1 MAENNTQPIDTAQNG
16 ASILPTQLNVETP
29 LLDRLDLE
37 NQFGGYRAP
46 GVPEPLTEYR
56 SPDNVYGAPTDLVGI
71 GGGKDSSL
79 KSLENFLLTPTATK
93 PGGSI
98 VRTLDEVSSN
108 RYQNFV
114 PGDYNNEDA
123 YAQGQGWGEK
133 MVNGVAK
140 GLLLTGTTFLQGT
153 VGLVN
158 GLVRWGA
165 DGRFASFYDNEFNR
179 QLDQIVKEAEDN
191 APNFYTD
198 VEKNA
203 NWYSPDYWMTGNFLW
218 DGVVKNMGFAA
229 GAYLSGGVYSAALKG
244 LAALPGAARLLS
256 MGRAAEA
263 VAMSEEALLTTQ
275 KGTQAYGKLKA
286 LSDSYLTKY
295 NVLEKGHRAVVAGL
309 STTGEAGFEAYQ
321 NLNDFRNEKIQEFR
335 NNNGGVNPTGKDLE
349 KINAMADAVGNA
361 SFLSNVAL
369 LSATNYIQFPKILG
383 SSYAAEKGIINNVTK
398 EIKDITTDAAGSY
411 VEKTSKSKL
420 LNAVNSV
427 RPYLFSASEGFEEGA
442 QYAIQMGTRSYY
454 DKKYDNKA
462 TDWLDAV
469 STGITE
475 TLGTNEGAKNI
486 LIGGLSGSLMMA
498 RGNYIEGREKSTNTA
513 KAIEQ
518 FNQFKLSDF
527 TKETIDSVNR
537 GTVLQQEREKLLKEG
552 NITESKDKETDY
564 IINYLTP
571 RIKFGRFDLVMSD
584 IADYK
589 ALASTTD
596 GFNQLV
602 TDGKALATDT
612 REAYMARLNGFE
624 QTANN
629 MKSLYQSLNLR
640 YGGQVN
646 ENGEPIYSSA
656 VIDKMMYAA
665 TKVSDYDQRIPKLST
680 ELTSNGIN
688 NIEQIK
694 SDILEGKFESFNAA
708 MTEIEKSKKINS
720 DDLITA
726 LDDLGLMTVKREL
739 FLKEYDAIKKNPENF
754 QEQPVEDEVFDEGPK
769 ETVKIKTKNGDRN
782 IEIGTE
788 YVLGKV
794 TEYSA
799 GGKEVYRQPRLTVL
813 GVNDDGTIKIKASNG
828 NIRDISIEEFES
840 YSLTPASKMLTDKK
854 FNYFEKHQ
862 NTIFRNYN
870 IKRKN
875 GDPVEGRLEYNDK
888 KGKLTFVYVDDNG
901 KVKKT
906 EVWNKMFVAAE
917 GYSGASIRPI
927 GNLTAVQQKAMDEF
941 VNSETT
947 VSQKLETRNRII
959 RDLYETSVKRLE
971 EINKKLNNS
980 KDALEKEEE
989 RLKEEIAKE
998 SLTKA
1003 GKTRKRPT
1011 TTLKQLTNT
1020 LSNLRNTV
1028 EKENNA
1034 LKEEK
1039 AELEATIPFFKDF
1052 LENLESLPQSGVQMI
1067 KQLKEDINTL
1077 EDFIDI
1083 TNEAID
1089 TSDNLLKQIDELLV
1103 KALSLFDDYLTR
1115 LKEENPNVPLFID
1128 DLKSNIEKFYGE
1140 EGARMFVEDKL
1151 GFTER
1156 VLQLESDINDFS
1168 DELNIPELS
1177 TKADKL
1183 VKDISELRE
1192 GLDTLIGEQMAKAK
1206 ILETFEKF
1214 AEDQKARE
1222 AEEQK
1227 MRENE
1232 ALKKSF
1238 LGTLTNSVQNFFGT
1252 KPYEAASKKDDIAVV
1267 TSTRPTKDII
1277 PHQERVN
1284 FFGNK
1289 LESFTNKNQIKGMI
1303 VTANTENDIIP
1314 GLTQNFLQDM
1324 PEGPAKEKAKAEI
1337 IYLVMVQ
1344 DNEDGSFSVVDQN
1357 GQPILQQESLIDNAI
1372 YQVFPSAELMGEYD
1386 GVKQSMFR
1394 EDVNETV
1401 IESLT
1406 EQFGEWRKDQL
1417 SASELGEMQDV
1428 SVSFGQ
1434 PKLVTYKTQEGNEE
1448 VDKAARTSAQAAG
1461 LVTQSDLRK
1470 NPVVE
1475 VATSAESVSE
1485 GSVTFTTPKGRVFLR
1500 IPGRGLAKLFNR
1512 KFNDREAN
1520 VIFDVMYQ
1528 ITKNALRDGEIN
1540 ESSKQLFDWLKS
1552 VTYWGI
1558 AKDQNGK
1565 RKAAGYNNIW
1575 FETVKEDGQEVVR
1588 LFMSGLNKDS
1598 KKAFEFTPTGMQD
1611 NKETIIMLLK
1621 EMYNNTD
1628 SMKVNGDGW
1637 NNPYYEITGID
1648 SEGNPVTREWTNYQT
1663 YLLSDKAPDAT
1674 GKLTVARDKK
1684 ELPLATQFRPIT
1696 ESQPI
1701 NREGIYFTLNSTGRT
1716 YTKPEPV
1723 VVAEQ
1728 PAIVPVITPT
1738 EEPKDDNTTF
1748 NKVEHPV
1755 HGDIF
1760 YTLDSEGNVTIAQ
1773 KESTDAIISLSQQK
1787 INQGLSKAEAE
1798 NWAINNFMVAVKN
1811 KINQTAPAEAIEK
1824 EVPVEFNNETP
1835 NEIKVSYGNVTYL
1848 ANEKGVV
1855 NIVDNVESNAAIDNL
1870 ATERNISRD
1879 RANTILATSIEKKIA
1894 PQLVQQQIPDLPPV
1908 ADPAPEVKEEVSD
1921 IEKRRQ
1927 EGLSSIK
1934 FETRTTKGEGESS
1947 YWVSNVPSQYKGTNL
1962 GGFTKE
1968 EVENK
1973 INAKY
1978 DAELAALESGKQITP
1993 TVEEDDDVDWNTP
2006 TQPTSR
2012 KTRKLF
2018 RLATTSKMDTIVPEN
2033 WKKVEDFIKKALP
2046 TVPLYRVKNVIQAT
2060 NGRQA
2065 WGMFHQGAVYVYEGA
2080 EEGTA
2085 YHEVFEAVWKMFA
2098 GPAEKQLI
2106 IDEFRSRKGSY
2117 YDVFQGKDINY
2128 ADATNEE
2135 IKEKLAEEFREAV
2148 LADKLGKPLASK
2160 GLLGKLF
2167 SQLIDFIKGF
2177 FTGENAQ
2184 VNTKELF
2191 NKIGDGY
2198 YSQYNPFETKLAYS
2212 QVGIQDINFA
2222 EGDESSEYRLKIRT
2236 IPAKQVHD
2244 IIQHMTYSTLSNL
2257 AETNQSLFEVEK
2269 PKKAQLYS
2277 RLKKEILEDCLLQLK
2292 ANLEADVVDGL
2303 KTIEEITPQ
2312 VNNLKDLFD
2321 KIKEEWPAIV
2331 QKHEEHL
2338 KSYSISFDENDELNL
2353 NDEDNSGKSDYMDAR
2368 KIDSFRKSNSVIK
2381 LLLATL
2387 PKTKVEGGEI
2397 VPDIST
2403 IGGVVLMPADQAFI
2417 TLMNTLHTSVNIDE
2431 MFNRLRTIAKS
2442 NPNYEVLYR
2451 RLTNGASLTKPIDWN
2466 ALGEHDLKLA
2476 TSFWN
2481 SMKKQNADV
2490 VTVFVLP
2497 SGEVVI
2503 GDSVLSGA
2511 ARQAKRE
2518 MINNISSSMREDS
2531 TKYFYYDNKT
2541 KKYNPTPFVQ
2551 AIRFNSGQL
2560 DQYLAFLQGV
2570 GISFTKGST
2579 NRPLTGNELKES
2591 LTPDQLRL
2599 FRKAVEGIQESF
2611 SKLEDVSTITSKT
2624 LNIDKRLTQL
2634 GTIKA
2639 ILENP
2644 DFESTYFNINGE
2656 RTQSFVGTNA
2666 ISSIHDVLSQITN
2679 IQQLGDSTKGYSAYN
2694 YLLTDVFTKN
2704 SSVMLEKIFDLSE
2717 DGDGGRI
2724 SGTENLMKPVF
2735 IDGTVDEQTGKKK
2748 ESSKLS
2754 AKQRFIQEINLNAG
2768 GIYLNLVPGDA
2779 SIEHAIK
2786 MHDDMFG
2793 RDGNPFVTED
2803 AFKNNKHLEI
2813 FAKYFMAEVELA
2825 RDNRKIAAVSGRKST
2840 DLRFFKDILGDVL
2853 HNKIMT
2859 KANSKKSSEKLY
2871 NDYAKE
2877 INDAVNNFISQEAE
2891 TTETVL
2897 RNFDAIQTTAEGI
2910 ETEGLLFGED
2920 QVLSKE
2926 ELSNKLKMLS
2936 LNYMIAN
2943 IEMHKLV
2950 YSDPYQYSDELKRIK
2965 NFNSPRQ
2972 ALVYGS
2978 IKINAALND
2987 KYNQGY
2993 EVGDI
2998 GYTDMNIDHFVSSV
3012 IDDVFSTEEFDEYMQ
3027 PYEETDGGGYISLKA
3042 NRVFLL
3048 RTGQW
3053 NDAKE
3058 DQYRYDIAYEKV
3070 VKGEGLTEQQKK
3082 ERGLVLTEAEKEYGI
3097 KKTTNKSGQVIYTG
3111 KNPNVKS
3118 LYTPI
3123 KPIVSGNKADGQNY
3137 NAVVLDKFAL
3147 VPFSFRILHEINP
3160 ESNAIKHY
3168 NKMQREN
3175 IDYTV
3180 YGTGRKVGAGESTPL
3195 YLPSGEY
3202 NEGSFAETNNIPFS
3216 IMGLQTEV
3224 PSKDTPIVTQG
3235 SQITKLV
3242 TMDFLEA
3249 GVPID
3254 FELKDK
3260 DGNIIEDI
3268 NERFAAW
3275 NELKTEE
3282 AKEKASPLYKEI
3294 ANNQKLLEAKI
3305 EQGYSDLL
3313 NKLGIKQTEAGFDVL
3328 DKDKL
3333 INTLRDE
3340 ILKREVNDNITDAL
3354 EGYKSGDVVLEAT
3367 PAYQQI
3373 RNILYSI
3380 ADKNVVRPKISGGM
3394 KVQIPS
3400 TLLESNR
3407 VEGKEFKDKKGNT
3420 KYSYTSKDLKFYKNK
3435 DGERVCEI
3443 MLSRWFDNEQTKR
3456 MTDQELLDYLN
3467 TTDEGQRILSGI
3479 GYRIPTQKQNSI
3491 DVFKIAKF
3499 LPKDFGDSVVVP
3511 SALVKK
3517 VGSDFDIDKLS
3528 IYLKNVFTDAK
3539 GKLREVPFLGYGEQA
3554 IEKFK
3559 KIAIENNDAEIY
3571 KQAKSINASK
3581 STYELFQS
3589 IADGTADEYT
3599 TNKWLPIIADWFPEE
3614 VKDGRLDADQVQ
3626 ATLIKTIEDKQKTLE
3641 KLTDEELTEILVEQQ
3656 ANIWY
3661 KHSLENAYIESLQR
3675 LVSDKSNFDN
3685 LVKPN
3690 SAKEMEDLSKEINKE
3705 MGSPEIDYT
3714 NVGNMLSRGFMS
3726 SLRHAFVSGKYAI
3739 GIAAT
3744 GQTNHADNQ
3753 RTLVYINSDKLANMD
3768 ATDKE
3773 MLGGNPNSDFF
3784 ATDPNINFEEYNSIE
3799 VGGVKRPTLSMVKNK
3814 AGKYISD
3821 IIGQFIDGYVDISKG
3836 PWIMRLGATP
3846 NVTSTWLFLI
3856 KIGVPANT
3864 VAYFMNQPIVKDYLR
3879 TLENNG
3885 YTWLF
3890 NDKMIANTLEAYDPS
3905 TSMKDT
3911 KVSRIPSEEELF
3923 KMLKYN
3929 REGMK
3934 DQMNDVQKLQQQ
3946 YILKE
3951 FIKYSK
3957 MSSQLFDVIQGS
3969 NFDTATINDPYLV
3982 FKKMLQLEKARKAI
3996 ISSVDDLLTS
4006 SFKGVLKDV
4015 IFGVRDAFAE
4025 ILISDKPNVR
4035 AVMENVLTPY
4045 VGLSDRDFVKV
4056 SQKAVNDLFDWS
4068 VQTDRRINVNVANI
4082 LLGNSTQKSAAQQI
4096 IDFRDSIL
4104 GNKYKGISPKPS
4116 HPLFDNLILNSIKME
4131 ASTKEGKPDNLYIAG
4146 RDNKVYDQNLI
4157 IYGFEEL
4164 RSNLGNEGKDLY
4176 GKLVRLAVLQ
4186 SGVTNSPIAFTNLL
4200 PYDDFKELYNETL
4213 SNLENLPNL
4222 ADFQKLHVFERNNW
4236 NNFNIIPFMKVKMSL
4251 GKDKYTGR
4259 ANLYDANAYFTDKN
4273 LKDAMV
4279 AGKLPKVIGIS
4290 PFGDGRNDFITYS
4303 WEDQIDFGE
4312 RAKRKKAGDYSHIHR
4327 VLLQKVYTVDD
4338 KGNRIPLTQVTKG
4351 RDGKVYV
4358 KHIFKAINAWGDSF
4372 RAQEFYDYERPS
4384 VLDNGY
4390 DKVERVTDVQG
4401 NQIKSGEVTDDE
4413 VIRIFNNEVEGE
4425 KSVTDAPI
4433 EKPEGID
4440 QEQWDASTPEEK
4452 VEMIRQQKEC

>member
-1 MAENNTQPIDTAQNG
+1 MAENNTQPIDTAQDG

-46 GVPEPLTEYR
+46 GIPEPLTEYR
-56 SPDNVYGAPTDLVGI
+56 SPDNVYAAPNTLVGV
-71 GGGKDSSL
+71 GGGQDSSL
-79 KSLENFLLTPTATK
+79 KSLENFLLTPTPTK
-93 PGGSI
+93 QGGSI
-98 VRTLDEVSSN
+98 MRTLDEVSSN

-179 QLDQIVKEAEDN
+179 QIDEILKEAEDN

-218 DGVVKNMGFAA
+218 DGVVKNLGFAA

-309 STTGEAGFEAYQ
+309 STSGEAGFEAYQ
-321 NLNDFRNEKIQEFR
+321 NLNDFRNQKIQEFR
-335 NNNGGVNPTGKDLE
+335 NNNGGVNPTGKDLA
-349 KINAMADAVGNA
+349 KINAMADSVGNA

-383 SSYAAEKGIINNVTK
+383 SSYAAEKGIMNNVVR
-398 EIKDITTDAAGSY
+398 EIGDITTDAAGKY
-411 VEKTSKSKL
+411 VEKTSKSKV

-427 RPYLFSASEGFEEGA
+427 RPYLFSTSEGFEEGA

-454 DKKYDNKA
+454 DKKYDNEA
-462 TDWLDAV
+462 TSWLDAV

-498 RGNYIEGREKSTNTA
+498 RGNYMEGRAKSTNTA

-589 ALASTTD
+589 ALSSTD
-596 GFNQLV
+596 EGFNQLV

-612 REAYMARLNGFE
+612 KEAYMARLNGFE

-640 YGGQVN
+640 YGGRVN
-646 ENGEPIYSSA
+646 ENGEQVYSSA
-656 VIDKMMYAA
+656 VIDKLMYAA
-665 TKVSDYDQRIPKLST
+665 TKVSDYDLRIPKLST
-680 ELTSNGIN
+680 QLTSNGIT
-688 NIEQIK
+688 NIEDIK
-694 SDILEGKFESFNAA
+694 SDLLEDKFESFNAA
-708 MTEIEKSKKINS
+708 MSAIESNKNLNS
-720 DDLITA
+720 DQKEDLMLA
-726 LDDLGLMTVKREL
+726 LDDIGLMTIKRAML
-739 FLKEYDAIKKNPENF
+739 LKEYDAIKKNPENF
-754 QEQPVEDEVFDEGPK
+754 QEQPVEDEVFDESPK
-769 ETVKIKTKNGDRN
+769 EKIKVKTKNGERD

-799 GGKEVYRQPRLTVL
+799 GGKEVYRQPRLTIL
-813 GVNDDGTIKIKASNG
+813 GVNEDGTIKIKTSNG
-828 NIRDISIEEFES
+828 NIRDISAEELES
-840 YSLTPASKMLTDKK
+840 YSLTPASLMLTDKK

-862 NTIFRNYN
+862 NTVFRNYN

-875 GDPVEGRLEYNDK
+875 GDPVEGRLEYNNK
-888 KGKLTFVYVDDNG
+888 KDKLTFVYVDDNG
-901 KVKKT
+901 KIQKE
-906 EVWNKMFVAAE
+906 EVWNSMFKAKE

-927 GNLTAVQQKAMDEF
+927 GNLTAVQQKAENEF
-941 VNSETT
+941 INAETT
-947 VSQKLETRNRII
+947 ISQKLATRNRII
-959 RDLYETSVKRLE
+959 TDLYETSVKRIE

-1011 TTLKQLTNT
+1011 TTLKQLTTT
-1020 LSNLRNTV
+1020 LSNLRKEV

-1039 AELEATIPFFKDF
+1039 AELEATLPFFKEF
-1052 LENLESLPQSGVQMI
+1052 LESLETLPQNSVVMI
-1067 KQLKEDINTL
+1067 KQLKEDINAL
-1077 EDFIDI
+1077 EDYIDI
-1083 TNEAID
+1083 TNDAIES
-1089 TSDNLLKQIDELLV
+1089 SDNLLKQIDELLV
-1103 KALSLFDDYLTR
+1103 KALSIFDDYLTR

-1140 EGARMFVEDKL
+1140 EGARMFVQDRL

-1168 DELNIPELS
+1168 NELNIPELS

-1222 AEEQK
+1222 AEEQT
-1227 MRENE
+1227 MLENE

-1238 LGTLTNSVQNFFGT
+1238 LGTLTDSVQNFFGT
-1252 KPYEAASKKDDIAVV
+1252 KSYEAASKKDDIAVV

-1289 LESFTNKNQIKGMI
+1289 LESFDNKNQIKGMI

-1314 GLTQNFLQDM
+1314 GLTFNFLQDM
-1324 PEGPAKEKAKAEI
+1324 AEGPTKEKAKAEI

-1344 DNEDGSFSVVDQN
+1344 DNQDGSFSVVDQN

-1394 EDVNETV
+1394 EGVDETV

-1417 SASELGEMQDV
+1417 SASELGDMQDV
-1428 SVSFGQ
+1428 SASFGQ
-1434 PKLVTYKTQEGNEE
+1434 PKLVTYKTQEGTEE
-1448 VDKAARTSAQAAG
+1448 VDKAARTSAQSSG

-1470 NPVVE
+1470 NPLVE

-1485 GSVTFTTPKGRVFLR
+1485 GSVTFATPKGRVFLR

-1520 VIFDVMYQ
+1520 VIFDVMNQ

-1575 FETVKEDGQEVVR
+1575 FEKDGEGVLR

-1728 PAIVPVITPT
+1728 PVIAEVKT
-1738 EEPKDDNTTF
+1738 EPAKEFVYDGVTLNTINNETY
-1748 NKVEHPV
+1748 
-1755 HGDIF
+1755 GDIVF
-1760 YTLDSEGNVTIAQ
+1760 TVDEQGNVDLNLE
-1773 KESTDAIISLSQQK
+1773 ESVDAITELAKVKTAKGMSQE
-1787 INQGLSKAEAE
+1787 EAE
-1798 NWAINNFMVAVKN
+1798 NWAGNNLLKSVEKKLSKQPEQVVAAPTPVAVA
-1811 KINQTAPAEAIEK
+1811 QP
-1824 EVPVEFNNETP
+1824 EFIFDGTTP
-1835 NEIKVSYGNVTYL
+1835 NTITNALGDIVFT
-1848 ANEKGVV
+1848 ANEQGEVTLKLEESADAIIALSEKN
-1855 NIVDNVESNAAIDNL
+1855 NIDENKAANILL
-1870 ATERNISRD
+1870 ASV
-1879 RANTILATSIEKKIA
+1879 EKKIA
-1894 PQLVQQQIPDLPPV
+1894 PQVIENQIPVLPPV
-1908 ADPAPEVKEEVSD
+1908 ADVAPV
-1921 IEKRRQ
+1921 
-1927 EGLSSIK
+1927 
-1934 FETRTTKGEGESS
+1934 
-1947 YWVSNVPSQYKGTNL
+1947 
-1962 GGFTKE
+1962 
-1968 EVENK
+1968 
-1973 INAKY
+1973 
-1978 DAELAALESGKQITP
+1978 
-1993 TVEEDDDVDWNTP
+1993 VEETVPKQTEEGDIDWNTP

-2046 TVPLYRVKNVIQAT
+2046 NVPLYRVKNVIQAT

-2085 YHEVFEAVWKMFA
+2085 FHEVFEAVWKMFA

-2148 LADKLGKPLASK
+2148 LNDKLGKPSSSK

-2191 NKIGDGY
+2191 DKIGDGY

-2222 EGDESSEYRLKIRT
+2222 EGDATSEYRLKVEG
-2236 IPAKQVHD
+2236 IPANQLHD

-2269 PKKAQLYS
+2269 PKKAQLYA
-2277 RLKKEILEDCLLQLK
+2277 RLKREILQDCILQLK
-2292 ANLEADVVDGL
+2292 ANLKADVEDKL
-2303 KTIEEITPQ
+2303 KTDEEITPQ
-2312 VNNLKDLFD
+2312 VNNLQDLFE
-2321 KIKEEWPAIV
+2321 KIKEQWPAIV

-2338 KSYSISFDENDELNL
+2338 KSYSIEFDENDELNL
-2353 NDEDNSGKSDYMDAR
+2353 TDEDNSGKSDYMDAR

-2387 PKTKVEGGEI
+2387 PKTKLVGGE
-2397 VPDIST
+2397 VVADIST
-2403 IGGVVLMPADQAFI
+2403 IGGVTLMPADQAFI
-2417 TLMNTLHTSVNIDE
+2417 TLMNTLHNSVNIDE
-2431 MFNRLRTIAKS
+2431 MFERLRTIAKS
-2442 NPNYEVLYR
+2442 NPNYEVLYT
-2451 RLTNGASLTKPIDWN
+2451 RLTNGASLTKPVDWN

-2490 VTVFVLP
+2490 VTVFILP

-2518 MINNISSSMREDS
+2518 MINNISSTIREDS
-2531 TKYFYYDNKT
+2531 TKYFYYDKKT

-2560 DQYLAFLQGV
+2560 DQYLAFLQGA

-2579 NRPLTGNELKES
+2579 NRPLSGNELKQS

-2611 SKLEDVSTITSKT
+2611 SKLEDVASITSKT

-2656 RTQSFVGTNA
+2656 RTQSFIGTNA

-2679 IQQLGDSTKGYSAYN
+2679 IKQVGDSTKGYSAYN

-2704 SSVMLEKIFDLSE
+2704 SSVMLDKMFDLSE

-2825 RDNRKIAAVSGRKST
+2825 RDSRKIAAVSGRKST
-2840 DLRFFKDILGDVL
+2840 DLRFFKAILGDVL

-2871 NDYAKE
+2871 TEYAKE
-2877 INDAVNNFISQEAE
+2877 INDAVNNFILQEAD

-2897 RNFDAIQTTAEGI
+2897 KNFDAIQTTAEGI

-2936 LNYMIAN
+2936 VNYMIAN

-2993 EVGDI
+2993 EDGDI
-2998 GYTDMNIDHFVSSV
+2998 GYTDMNKDHFASSV
-3012 IDDVFSTEEFDEYMQ
+3012 IDDVFSTEEFDEYNT

-3053 NDAKE
+3053 SDAKE
-3058 DQYRYDIAYEKV
+3058 NQYRYDIAYEKV
-3070 VKGEGLTEQQKK
+3070 VKGEELTEKEK
-3082 ERGLVLTEAEKEYGI
+3082 EERGLVLTEAEKEYGI
-3097 KKTTNKSGQVIYTG
+3097 KKTTTNSGEVIYTG

-3137 NAVVLDKFAL
+3137 NDIVLDKFAL
-3147 VPFSFRILHEINP
+3147 VPFSFRILHEMNP

-3195 YLPSGEY
+3195 YLPSGQY
-3202 NEGSFAETNNIPFS
+3202 NDASFAEVNNIPFS

-3224 PSKDTPIVTQG
+3224 PSKDTPLVTQG

-3249 GVPID
+3249 GIPID

-3260 DGNIIEDI
+3260 KGNIIEDI
-3268 NERFAAW
+3268 NERFVAW
-3275 NELKTEE
+3275 SNIETEQ

-3313 NKLGIKQTEAGFDVL
+3313 KKLGITQTKEGFDVL

-3333 INTLRDE
+3333 IKTLRDE
-3340 ILKREVNDNITDAL
+3340 ILKREVNDNIIDAL

-3420 KYSYTSKDLKFYKNK
+3420 KYSYTSNDLKFYKNK

-3443 MLSRWFDNEQTKR
+3443 MLSRWFDNEQTRR
-3456 MTDQELLDYLN
+3456 MTDKELLEYLN

-3554 IEKFK
+3554 VEKFK
-3559 KIAIENNDAEIY
+3559 QIAIENNDAEIY
-3571 KQAKSINASK
+3571 KQAKSINSSK

-3589 IADGTADEYT
+3589 IIDNTADEYT
-3599 TNKWLPIIADWFPEE
+3599 RNKWLPIIADWFPEE
-3614 VKDGRLDADQVQ
+3614 VKDGTLDADQVQ
-3626 ATLIKTIEDKQKTLE
+3626 AALIKTIEDKQKTLE
-3641 KLTDEELTEILVEQQ
+3641 KLTDEELTEILVDQQ

-3675 LVSDKSNFDN
+3675 LVSDKSNFEN

-3714 NVGNMLSRGFMS
+3714 DVGNMLSRGFMS

-3753 RTLVYINSDKLANMD
+3753 RTLVYINNDKLANMD
-3768 ATDKE
+3768 ATDRE
-3773 MLGGNPNSDFF
+3773 LLGGNPDSDFF

-3799 VGGVKRPTLSMVKNK
+3799 VGGVKRPTLSMAKNK

-3890 NDKMIANTLEAYDPS
+3890 NDKIIANTLEAYEPNFNAIGPA
-3905 TSMKDT
+3905 T
-3911 KVSRIPSEEELF
+3911 VSGIPSEEELF

-3929 REGMK
+3929 KEGMK
-3934 DQMNDVQKLQQQ
+3934 MNDIQLLQQQ

-3982 FKKMLQLEKARKAI
+3982 FKKRIQLEKARKAI

-4015 IFGVRDAFAE
+4015 IFGVRDAFSE
-4025 ILISDKPNVR
+4025 ILISDKPKVR
-4035 AVMENVLTPY
+4035 TVMEEVLTPY
-4045 VGLSDRDFVKV
+4045 VNLSDREFVKV
-4056 SQKAVNDLFDWS
+4056 SQKAVNDLFDWA
-4068 VQTDRRINVNVANI
+4068 VQTDRNINVNVANI
-4082 LLGNSTQKSAAQQI
+4082 LLGNSTQKSAAKQI

-4104 GNKYKGISPKPS
+4104 GNKYKGISPKPD
-4116 HPLFDNLILNSIKME
+4116 HPLFDNIILNSIKME
-4131 ASTKEGKPDNLYIAG
+4131 AGVKEGKPDNLYIAG

-4164 RSNLGNEGKDLY
+4164 KSNLGNEGKDLY

-4186 SGVTNSPIAFTNLL
+4186 SGITNSPIAFTNLL
-4200 PYDDFKELYNETL
+4200 PYNDFKELYNETL

-4236 NNFNIIPFMKVKMSL
+4236 NNFNIIPFMRVKMSL

-4259 ANLYDANAYFTDKN
+4259 ANLYDANAYFTDIN
-4273 LKDAMV
+4273 LKNATV

-4303 WEDQIDFGE
+4303 WEDQIDFTE
-4312 RAKRKKAGDYSHIHR
+4312 RARRKKAGDYSHIHK

-4338 KGNRIPLTQVTKG
+4338 KGNRIPLTQVTTGKDG
-4351 RDGKVYV
+4351 RVYI

-4390 DKVERVTDVQG
+4390 DKVEMLTDVQG
-4401 NQIKSGEVTDDE
+4401 NQTKSGEVTDDE
-4413 VIRIFNNEVEGE
+4413 VTRIFNNEVEGE
-4425 KSVTDAPI
+4425 KSVTDAAI
-4433 EKPEGID
+4433 EKPEGIE
-4440 QEQWDASTPEEK
+4440 QEQWDNSTPEEK